1 MSAFSAYASLNKLR
15 ASWKNRFEVNSTISG
30 LNQKIIILQKSRAKE
45 MKKCSTEEQR
55 NTVRKRYDNE
65 IKYNDYLLYLIK
77 LKYYDIVGTL

>member
-15 ASWKNRFEVNSTISG
+15 ASWKNRFEVNNTISG
-30 LNQKIIILQKSRAKE
+30 LNQKIIVLKKSREKE
-45 MKKCSTEEQR
+45 MKKCSTEDER
-55 NTVRKRYDNE
+55 TAVRKRYDNE